1 MTVRLL
7 HNVGYTPNNEN
18 YNTPEEINA
27 AIARGDRLTFD
38 GVYSNVI
45 AYAREIDWASCKEP
59 PILFV
64 SGFQGQGND
73 FDKNMPREFFATWD
87 LLMRFVADY
96 PVELGWHSLTHLNL
110 TKVSSDQSLLD
121 EIVPPFPMKY
131 FAYPYGAHDNRV
143 RNVVK
148 AAGYEKAFAVGHG
161 DDSDPFQITRAYL

>member
-18 YNTPEEINA
+18 YNTPAEINA
-27 AIARGDRLTFD
+27 AIAKGDRLTFD

-64 SGFQGQGND
+64 SGFQGGGND
-73 FDKNMPREFFATWD
+73 FDRKMPREFFATWD
-87 LLMRFVADY
+87 LIINFASQHY
-96 PVELGWHSLTHLNL
+96 VELGWHTLSHPNL
-110 TKVSSDQSLLD
+110 TKEGDQSLLD

-148 AAGYEKAFAVGHG
+148 AAGYVEAFAVGQG
-161 DDSDPFQITRAYL
+161 DDSPYQRLREYL